1 MQFASIVSRIPEVTK
16 YLSGDIKNKLR
27 EIKDLPKNKLQNN
40 VFAPSNYE
48 KYFALSDFG
57 IHEKDVIIVDESN
70 HEAAISEVFQS
81 PVIGI
86 DTESTVARTTLST
99 TYDLLA
105 IVQISTGNKVFIFDA
120 KLLKTNKM
128 KSEIVNEFFR
138 NEKNTVIGHTLEADL
153 NEDVTKL
160 FGFNEKVKCQKIDIC
175 PIFKKAVPGKR
186 AGLAHI
192 A

>member
-1 MQFASIVSRIPEVTK
+1 M
-16 YLSGDIKNKLR
+16 R
-27 EIKDLPKNKLQNN
+27 EIKDLPKNNLQNN